1 MCKNHSD
8 STKKFSET
16 DINMLE
22 FLIDNIDNIF
32 VIFGG
37 RVFQQTVSIHMG
49 TSCGPLLADLFL
61 YSYEVDFMHGLFK
74 KNEKKLTR
82 SFNFTLRYIDD
93 VLSLNNSR
101 FGDSVNR
108 HYPIEFEIKDTTD
121 TDRSALYLDM
131 HLEIDS
137 KGRVRTKLYDKRELS
152 MYM

>member
-1 MCKNHSD
+1 M
-8 STKKFSET
+8 
-16 DINMLE
+16 
-22 FLIDNIDNIF
+22 DNIF

-61 YSYEVDFMHGLFK
+61 YTYEVDFMHGLLK
-74 KNEKKLTR
+74 KSEKKLTR

-108 HYPIEFEIKDTTD
+108 HYPIEIEIKDTTD
-121 TDRSALYLDM
+121 TDRSTLY
-131 HLEIDS
+131 IDS
-137 KGRVRTKLYDKRELS
+137 EGRVRTKLYDKRELS
-152 MYM
+152 IYM